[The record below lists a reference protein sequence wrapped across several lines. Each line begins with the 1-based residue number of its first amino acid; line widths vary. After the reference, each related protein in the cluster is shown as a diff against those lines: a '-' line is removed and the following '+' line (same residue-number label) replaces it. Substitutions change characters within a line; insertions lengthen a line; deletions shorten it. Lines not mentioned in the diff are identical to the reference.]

1 MLFRGTGWLCTAT
14 IWQAL
19 AQMAAGQVGPT
30 SPTPSAV
37 QPGSETDARKTEEP
51 TVEEQ
56 QPTFEQRPQPET
68 TDMNAE
74 QKAGWSGELSVPDR
88 IF

>member
-1 MLFRGTGWLCTAT
+1 M
-14 IWQAL
+14 
-19 AQMAAGQVGPT
+19 
-30 SPTPSAV
+30 
-37 QPGSETDARKTEEP
+37 QPVSEADAWKTEEP

-74 QKAGWSGELSVPDR
+74 QEAGWSDELSVQDR